1 VDRLRNVFYQ
11 SNFVP
16 FYGFTSI
23 TKKKLKNCL
32 LGQNYLMIFDHLS
45 QVDDGITHSSESCV
59 DTYTCYFCNFLK
71 THVSV
76 SLMLFSKRS
85 FQLVLNRLILVTS
98 IGYEVFELV
107 DVFEQFDSLK
117 QLILIHYSLVLL
129 SWIFL
134 LLANRYIK
142 KDEALIRSVDRL
154 R

>member
-1 VDRLRNVFYQ
+1 MLQRIQTLYALAYIAITILVIVRFPIPLDDNPERIYGVL
-11 SNFVP
+11 SNMPYLFV
-16 FYGFTSI
+16 
-23 TKKKLKNCL
+23 L
-32 LGQNYLMIFDHLS
+32 LA
-45 QVDDGITHSSESCV
+45 
-59 DTYTCYFCNFLK
+59 
-71 THVSV
+71 SV
-76 SLMLFSKRS
+76 SLILFSKRS

>member
-1 VDRLRNVFYQ
+1 MLQRIQTLYTLAFIAITILVIVRFPIPLDDNPERIYGVL
-11 SNFVP
+11 SNMPYLFV
-16 FYGFTSI
+16 
-23 TKKKLKNCL
+23 L
-32 LGQNYLMIFDHLS
+32 LA
-45 QVDDGITHSSESCV
+45 
-59 DTYTCYFCNFLK
+59 
-71 THVSV
+71 SV
-76 SLMLFSKRS
+76 SLILFSKRS

>member
-1 VDRLRNVFYQ
+1 MLQRIQTLYTLAYIIITILAIVRFPIPLDDNPERIYGVL
-11 SNFVP
+11 SNMPYLFV
-16 FYGFTSI
+16 
-23 TKKKLKNCL
+23 L
-32 LGQNYLMIFDHLS
+32 LA
-45 QVDDGITHSSESCV
+45 
-59 DTYTCYFCNFLK
+59 
-71 THVSV
+71 SV

-98 IGYEVFELV
+98 IGYEVFELE

>member
-1 VDRLRNVFYQ
+1 MLQRIQTLYTLAYIAITILAIVRFPIPLDDNPERIYVVL
-11 SNFVP
+11 SNMPYLFV
-16 FYGFTSI
+16 
-23 TKKKLKNCL
+23 L
-32 LGQNYLMIFDHLS
+32 LA
-45 QVDDGITHSSESCV
+45 
-59 DTYTCYFCNFLK
+59 
-71 THVSV
+71 SV

-134 LLANRYIK
+134 LLVNRYIK

>member
-1 VDRLRNVFYQ
+1 MLQRIQTLYTLAFIAITILVIVRFPIPLDDNPERIYGVL
-11 SNFVP
+11 SNIPYLFV
-16 FYGFTSI
+16 
-23 TKKKLKNCL
+23 L
-32 LGQNYLMIFDHLS
+32 LA
-45 QVDDGITHSSESCV
+45 
-59 DTYTCYFCNFLK
+59 
-71 THVSV
+71 SV
-76 SLMLFSKRS
+76 SLMLFSKRN

>member
-1 VDRLRNVFYQ
+1 MLQRIQTLYTLAYIAITILAIVRFPIPLDDNPERIYGVL
-11 SNFVP
+11 SNMPYLFV
-16 FYGFTSI
+16 
-23 TKKKLKNCL
+23 L
-32 LGQNYLMIFDHLS
+32 LA
-45 QVDDGITHSSESCV
+45 
-59 DTYTCYFCNFLK
+59 
-71 THVSV
+71 SV

>member
-1 VDRLRNVFYQ
+1 MLQRIQTLYTLVFIAITILVIVRFPIPLDDNPERIYVVL
-11 SNFVP
+11 SNMPYLFV
-16 FYGFTSI
+16 
-23 TKKKLKNCL
+23 L
-32 LGQNYLMIFDHLS
+32 LA
-45 QVDDGITHSSESCV
+45 
-59 DTYTCYFCNFLK
+59 
-71 THVSV
+71 SV

-134 LLANRYIK
+134 LLVNKYIK

>member
-1 VDRLRNVFYQ
+1 MLQRIQTLYALAYIAITILVIVRFPIPLDDNPERIYVVL
-11 SNFVP
+11 SNMPYLFV
-16 FYGFTSI
+16 
-23 TKKKLKNCL
+23 L
-32 LGQNYLMIFDHLS
+32 LA
-45 QVDDGITHSSESCV
+45 
-59 DTYTCYFCNFLK
+59 
-71 THVSV
+71 SV

-134 LLANRYIK
+134 LLVNKYIK

>member
-1 VDRLRNVFYQ
+1 MLQRIQMLYTLAYIAITILVIVRFPIPLDDNPERIYGVL
-11 SNFVP
+11 SNMPYLFV
-16 FYGFTSI
+16 
-23 TKKKLKNCL
+23 L
-32 LGQNYLMIFDHLS
+32 LA
-45 QVDDGITHSSESCV
+45 
-59 DTYTCYFCNFLK
+59 
-71 THVSV
+71 SV

>member
-1 VDRLRNVFYQ
+1 MLQRIQTLYTLAFIAITILAIVWFSIPLDDNPERIYGVL
-11 SNFVP
+11 SNIPYLFV
-16 FYGFTSI
+16 
-23 TKKKLKNCL
+23 L
-32 LGQNYLMIFDHLS
+32 LA
-45 QVDDGITHSSESCV
+45 
-59 DTYTCYFCNFLK
+59 
-71 THVSV
+71 SV

-98 IGYEVFELV
+98 IGYEVFELL
-107 DVFEQFDSLK
+107 DVFEQFDYLK

>member
-1 VDRLRNVFYQ
+1 MLQRIQTLYTLAYIAITILVIVRFPIPLDDNPERIYGVL
-11 SNFVP
+11 SNMPYLFV
-16 FYGFTSI
+16 
-23 TKKKLKNCL
+23 L
-32 LGQNYLMIFDHLS
+32 LA
-45 QVDDGITHSSESCV
+45 
-59 DTYTCYFCNFLK
+59 
-71 THVSV
+71 SV

>member
-1 VDRLRNVFYQ
+1 MLQRIQTLYTLAYIAITILVIVRFPIPLDDNPERIYRVL
-11 SNFVP
+11 SNMPYLFV
-16 FYGFTSI
+16 
-23 TKKKLKNCL
+23 L
-32 LGQNYLMIFDHLS
+32 LA
-45 QVDDGITHSSESCV
+45 
-59 DTYTCYFCNFLK
+59 
-71 THVSV
+71 SV

-85 FQLVLNRLILVTS
+85 FQLVLNRLILVNS
-98 IGYEVFELV
+98 IGYEVFELI

>member
-1 VDRLRNVFYQ
+1 MLQRIQTLYTLAFIAITILVIVRFPIPLDDNPERIYGVL
-11 SNFVP
+11 SNMPYLFV
-16 FYGFTSI
+16 
-23 TKKKLKNCL
+23 L
-32 LGQNYLMIFDHLS
+32 LA
-45 QVDDGITHSSESCV
+45 
-59 DTYTCYFCNFLK
+59 
-71 THVSV
+71 SV

-134 LLANRYIK
+134 VLANKYIK

>member
-1 VDRLRNVFYQ
+1 MLQRIQTLYTLVFIAITIIVIVRFPIPLDDNPERIYGVL
-11 SNFVP
+11 SNMPYLFV
-16 FYGFTSI
+16 
-23 TKKKLKNCL
+23 L
-32 LGQNYLMIFDHLS
+32 LA
-45 QVDDGITHSSESCV
+45 
-59 DTYTCYFCNFLK
+59 
-71 THVSV
+71 SV

-134 LLANRYIK
+134 LLVNKYIK

>member
-1 VDRLRNVFYQ
+1 MLQRIQTLYTLAFIAITILVIVRFPIPLDDNPERIYGVL
-11 SNFVP
+11 SNMPYLFV
-16 FYGFTSI
+16 
-23 TKKKLKNCL
+23 L
-32 LGQNYLMIFDHLS
+32 LA
-45 QVDDGITHSSESCV
+45 
-59 DTYTCYFCNFLK
+59 
-71 THVSV
+71 SV

-107 DVFEQFDSLK
+107 DVFEQFNSLK

-134 LLANRYIK
+134 VLANKYIK

>member
-1 VDRLRNVFYQ
+1 MLQRIQTLYALAYIAITILVIVRFPIPLDDNPERIYGVL
-11 SNFVP
+11 SNMPYLFV
-16 FYGFTSI
+16 
-23 TKKKLKNCL
+23 L
-32 LGQNYLMIFDHLS
+32 LA
-45 QVDDGITHSSESCV
+45 
-59 DTYTCYFCNFLK
+59 
-71 THVSV
+71 SV

-107 DVFEQFDSLK
+107 DVFEQFNSLK

-134 LLANRYIK
+134 VLANKYIK

>member
-1 VDRLRNVFYQ
+1 MLQRIQTLYTLAFIAITILVIVRFPIPLDDNPERIYGVL
-11 SNFVP
+11 SNMPYLFVL
-16 FYGFTSI
+16 FA
-23 TKKKLKNCL
+23 
-32 LGQNYLMIFDHLS
+32 
-45 QVDDGITHSSESCV
+45 
-59 DTYTCYFCNFLK
+59 
-71 THVSV
+71 SV

>member
-1 VDRLRNVFYQ
+1 MLQRIQTLYTLAYIAITILAIVRFPIPLDDNPERIYVVL
-11 SNFVP
+11 SNMPYLFV
-16 FYGFTSI
+16 
-23 TKKKLKNCL
+23 L
-32 LGQNYLMIFDHLS
+32 LA
-45 QVDDGITHSSESCV
+45 
-59 DTYTCYFCNFLK
+59 
-71 THVSV
+71 SV

-134 LLANRYIK
+134 LLVNKYIK

>member
-1 VDRLRNVFYQ
+1 MLQRIQTLYTLAYIIITILAIVRFPIPLDDNPERIYGVL
-11 SNFVP
+11 SNMPYLFV
-16 FYGFTSI
+16 
-23 TKKKLKNCL
+23 L
-32 LGQNYLMIFDHLS
+32 LA
-45 QVDDGITHSSESCV
+45 
-59 DTYTCYFCNFLK
+59 
-71 THVSV
+71 SV

-134 LLANRYIK
+134 LLVNKYIK

>member
-1 VDRLRNVFYQ
+1 MLQRIQTLYTLAYIAITILVIVRFPIPSDDNPERIYRVL
-11 SNFVP
+11 SNMPYLFVL
-16 FYGFTSI
+16 FA
-23 TKKKLKNCL
+23 
-32 LGQNYLMIFDHLS
+32 
-45 QVDDGITHSSESCV
+45 
-59 DTYTCYFCNFLK
+59 
-71 THVSV
+71 SV

-134 LLANRYIK
+134 LLVNKYIK
-142 KDEALIRSVDRL
+142 KDDALIRSVDRL

>member
-1 VDRLRNVFYQ
+1 MLQRIQTLYALAYIAITILVIVRFPIPLDDNPERIYGVL
-11 SNFVP
+11 SNMPYLFV
-16 FYGFTSI
+16 
-23 TKKKLKNCL
+23 L
-32 LGQNYLMIFDHLS
+32 LA
-45 QVDDGITHSSESCV
+45 
-59 DTYTCYFCNFLK
+59 
-71 THVSV
+71 SV

-107 DVFEQFDSLK
+107 DVFEQFDYLK

-134 LLANRYIK
+134 VLANKYIK

>member
-1 VDRLRNVFYQ
+1 MLQRIQTLYTLAYIIITILVIVRFPIPLDDNPERIYGVL
-11 SNFVP
+11 SNMPYLFV
-16 FYGFTSI
+16 
-23 TKKKLKNCL
+23 L
-32 LGQNYLMIFDHLS
+32 LA
-45 QVDDGITHSSESCV
+45 
-59 DTYTCYFCNFLK
+59 
-71 THVSV
+71 SV

-134 LLANRYIK
+134 LLVNKYIK

>member
-1 VDRLRNVFYQ
+1 MLQRIQTLYTLAYIIITILAIVRFPIPLDDNPERIYGVL
-11 SNFVP
+11 SNMPYLFV
-16 FYGFTSI
+16 
-23 TKKKLKNCL
+23 L
-32 LGQNYLMIFDHLS
+32 LA
-45 QVDDGITHSSESCV
+45 
-59 DTYTCYFCNFLK
+59 
-71 THVSV
+71 SV

>member
-1 VDRLRNVFYQ
+1 MLQRIQTLYTLAYIIITILAIVRFPIPLDDNPERIYVVL
-11 SNFVP
+11 SNMPYLFV
-16 FYGFTSI
+16 
-23 TKKKLKNCL
+23 L
-32 LGQNYLMIFDHLS
+32 LA
-45 QVDDGITHSSESCV
+45 
-59 DTYTCYFCNFLK
+59 
-71 THVSV
+71 SV

>member
-1 VDRLRNVFYQ
+1 MLQRIQTLYTLAYIAITILAIVRFPIPLDDNPERIYGVL
-11 SNFVP
+11 SNMPYLFV
-16 FYGFTSI
+16 
-23 TKKKLKNCL
+23 L
-32 LGQNYLMIFDHLS
+32 LA
-45 QVDDGITHSSESCV
+45 
-59 DTYTCYFCNFLK
+59 
-71 THVSV
+71 SV

-134 LLANRYIK
+134 LLVNKYIK

>member
-1 VDRLRNVFYQ
+1 MLQRIQTLYTLAYIIITILAIVRFPIPLDDNPERIYVVL
-11 SNFVP
+11 SNMPYLFV
-16 FYGFTSI
+16 
-23 TKKKLKNCL
+23 L
-32 LGQNYLMIFDHLS
+32 LA
-45 QVDDGITHSSESCV
+45 
-59 DTYTCYFCNFLK
+59 
-71 THVSV
+71 SV

-134 LLANRYIK
+134 LLVNKYIK

>member
-1 VDRLRNVFYQ
+1 MLQRIQTLYTLVFIAITILVIVRFPIPLDDNPERIYGVL
-11 SNFVP
+11 SNMPYLFV
-16 FYGFTSI
+16 
-23 TKKKLKNCL
+23 L
-32 LGQNYLMIFDHLS
+32 LA
-45 QVDDGITHSSESCV
+45 
-59 DTYTCYFCNFLK
+59 
-71 THVSV
+71 SV

>member
-1 VDRLRNVFYQ
+1 MLQRIQTLYTLAYIIITILAIVRFPIPLDDNPERIYGVL
-11 SNFVP
+11 SNMPYLFV
-16 FYGFTSI
+16 
-23 TKKKLKNCL
+23 L
-32 LGQNYLMIFDHLS
+32 L
-45 QVDDGITHSSESCV
+45 T
-59 DTYTCYFCNFLK
+59 
-71 THVSV
+71 SV

-98 IGYEVFELV
+98 IGYEVFELE

>member
-1 VDRLRNVFYQ
+1 MYTLVFIAITILVIVRFPIPLDDNPERIYGVL
-11 SNFVP
+11 SNMPYLFV
-16 FYGFTSI
+16 
-23 TKKKLKNCL
+23 L
-32 LGQNYLMIFDHLS
+32 LA
-45 QVDDGITHSSESCV
+45 
-59 DTYTCYFCNFLK
+59 
-71 THVSV
+71 SV

-134 LLANRYIK
+134 LLVNKYIK

>member
-1 VDRLRNVFYQ
+1 MLQRIQTLYTLAYIAITILVIVRFPIPLDENPERIYGVL
-11 SNFVP
+11 SNMPYLFV
-16 FYGFTSI
+16 
-23 TKKKLKNCL
+23 L
-32 LGQNYLMIFDHLS
+32 LA
-45 QVDDGITHSSESCV
+45 
-59 DTYTCYFCNFLK
+59 
-71 THVSV
+71 SV

>member
-1 VDRLRNVFYQ
+1 MLQRIQTLYTLAYIAITILAIVRFPIPLDDNPERIYGVL
-11 SNFVP
+11 SNMPYLFV
-16 FYGFTSI
+16 
-23 TKKKLKNCL
+23 L
-32 LGQNYLMIFDHLS
+32 LA
-45 QVDDGITHSSESCV
+45 
-59 DTYTCYFCNFLK
+59 
-71 THVSV
+71 SV

-107 DVFEQFDSLK
+107 DVFFFFFSLK

>member
-1 VDRLRNVFYQ
+1 MLQRIQTLYTLVFIAITILVIVRFPIPLDDNPERIYVVL
-11 SNFVP
+11 SNMPYLFV
-16 FYGFTSI
+16 
-23 TKKKLKNCL
+23 L
-32 LGQNYLMIFDHLS
+32 LA
-45 QVDDGITHSSESCV
+45 
-59 DTYTCYFCNFLK
+59 
-71 THVSV
+71 SV

-134 LLANRYIK
+134 LLVNKYIK
-142 KDEALIRSVDRL
+142 KDDALIRSVDRL

>member
-1 VDRLRNVFYQ
+1 MLQRIQTLYTLVFIAITILVIVRFPIPLDDNPERIYVVL
-11 SNFVP
+11 SNMPYLFV
-16 FYGFTSI
+16 
-23 TKKKLKNCL
+23 L
-32 LGQNYLMIFDHLS
+32 LA
-45 QVDDGITHSSESCV
+45 
-59 DTYTCYFCNFLK
+59 
-71 THVSV
+71 SV

>member
-1 VDRLRNVFYQ
+1 MLQRIQTLYTLAFTAITILVIVRFPIPLDDNPERIYGVL
-11 SNFVP
+11 SNMPYLFV
-16 FYGFTSI
+16 
-23 TKKKLKNCL
+23 L
-32 LGQNYLMIFDHLS
+32 LA
-45 QVDDGITHSSESCV
+45 
-59 DTYTCYFCNFLK
+59 
-71 THVSV
+71 SV

-134 LLANRYIK
+134 VLANKYIK

>member
-1 VDRLRNVFYQ
+1 MLQRIQTLYTLAFIAITILVIVRFPIPLDDNPERIYVVL
-11 SNFVP
+11 SNMPYLFV
-16 FYGFTSI
+16 
-23 TKKKLKNCL
+23 L
-32 LGQNYLMIFDHLS
+32 LA
-45 QVDDGITHSSESCV
+45 
-59 DTYTCYFCNFLK
+59 
-71 THVSV
+71 SV

-134 LLANRYIK
+134 LLVNKYIK

>member
-1 VDRLRNVFYQ
+1 MLQRIQTLYTLVFIAITILVIVRFPIPLDDNPERIYVVP
-11 SNFVP
+11 SNMPYLFV
-16 FYGFTSI
+16 
-23 TKKKLKNCL
+23 L
-32 LGQNYLMIFDHLS
+32 LA
-45 QVDDGITHSSESCV
+45 
-59 DTYTCYFCNFLK
+59 
-71 THVSV
+71 SV

-134 LLANRYIK
+134 LLVNKYIK